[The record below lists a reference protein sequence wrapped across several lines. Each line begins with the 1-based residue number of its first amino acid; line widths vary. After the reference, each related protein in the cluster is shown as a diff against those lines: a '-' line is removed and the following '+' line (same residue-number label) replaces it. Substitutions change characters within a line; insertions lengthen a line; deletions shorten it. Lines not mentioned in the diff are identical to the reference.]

1 MRPTSTKK
9 APLAPPPQLPLVEDT
24 GPARTRWFGDG
35 AAVVWEGRLRRV
47 WVGGM
52 KVADFDEDDHARRNV
67 ELVTL
72 AQNPRVSLGE
82 LAAALG
88 VSPETSR
95 KLRRQAEREGTS
107 SVSR

>member
-52 KVADFDEDDHARRNV
+52 KVEQADRISAVARGGSARKGRGFIIV
-67 ELVTL
+67 MGWLCVGK
-72 AQNPRVSLGE
+72 LG
-82 LAAALG
+82 A
-88 VSPETSR
+88 
-95 KLRRQAEREGTS
+95 
-107 SVSR
+107 